1 MAPTVSAVWMLWSVH
16 VLRMVHASV
25 EVTASTQ
32 AGAIIIVEH
41 VPGDIK
47 ETELPVRILMR

>member
-1 MAPTVSAVWMLWSVH
+1 MAPTVSAVWMPWNVLVLPTVH
-16 VLRMVHASV
+16 VSV

-32 AGAIIIVEH
+32 AVETIIVEP

-47 ETELPVRILMR
+47 ETELPVQILMR

>member
-1 MAPTVSAVWMLWSVH
+1 MALTVSPVWMPWSVH
-16 VLRMVHASV
+16 VLPMVHVSV

-32 AGAIIIVEH
+32 AVATIIVEP

-47 ETELPVRILMR
+47 EMVLPVRILMR